1 MTNKILRRLAIRTTG
16 FLNKGI
22 KFKVLALLT
31 CIIVF
36 SLAITNLLG
45 VHTTNQVILES
56 SQTKLASQLSI
67 GRHLIENQY
76 NGDWQVTSGKLWKG
90 DSVLNGN
97 NNIPTLLGSEI
108 GDMVTIYQGNKSVAT
123 SFKTNDGHYL
133 VGGTL
138 PSDIQQTVLEKGETY
153 IGQQTIGGQLYEVAF
168 QPIQDNTNRVI
179 GVWSLA
185 SPLTQLVRQQTTY
198 QYESLIVA
206 VLVLIFGLGL
216 GWFMT
221 NRMVRP
227 LKKLIGTAHEIGTG
241 NLAVHLSDIQSTDE
255 IGQLGKVFNQMTL
268 SLRNLINE
276 LTSTSLKLGTSSEQ
290 FYTSAEETNKA
301 AQQVAMTIQETSST
315 VGEQAERAKAS
326 MTAMEEMSQSVNQI
340 AISAQSVTESAMSTS
355 DIADNGNK
363 SVQSAVKQMNSVGE
377 SIEVLSD
384 LVDTVSQRSQ
394 DIGRIIGIITQIAS
408 QTDLLALN
416 AAIEAARAGEHGRG
430 FSVVA
435 SEVRKLAEQS
445 SGAARQIAQFIAT
458 MQSDTEQAVKSM
470 HTAQIDVRQGI
481 EAVNTA
487 GISFGHI
494 QMAVQHV
501 TDQILGVSSACQQLS
516 ASSAQVLDSI
526 RFISDAAWQAAASTE
541 TIAAS
546 AEEQSATMEDVTESA
561 HRLSQMAE
569 QMQELASRFKL

>member
-1 MTNKILRRLAIRTTG
+1 M
-16 FLNKGI
+16 
-22 KFKVLALLT
+22 
-31 CIIVF
+31 IIF

-45 VHTTNQVILES
+45 VHTTNQVIGES
-56 SQTKLASQLSI
+56 SESKLTSQISI
-67 GRHLIENQY
+67 GRHLMENQY

-108 GDMVTIYQGNKSVAT
+108 GDMVTIYQGNQAVAT
-123 SFKTNDGHYL
+123 SFKTNDGKYL

-138 PSDIQQTVLEKGETY
+138 PSNVQQTVLEKGETY

-168 QPIQDNTNRVI
+168 QPIQDNSNKVI
-179 GVWSLA
+179 GAWSLT
-185 SPLTQLVRQQTTY
+185 SPLTQLVRQQTVY
-198 QYESLIVA
+198 QYESFIVA
-206 VLVLIFGLGL
+206 ILVLIFGLGI

-255 IGQLGKVFNQMTL
+255 IGQLGKVFNQMIL
-268 SLRNLINE
+268 SLRTLINE
-276 LTSTSLKLGTSSEQ
+276 LTSTSHKLGTSSEQ
-290 FYTSAEETNKA
+290 FFNSAEETNKA
-301 AQQVAMTIQETSST
+301 AQQVAMTIQETAIT

-326 MTAMEEMSQSVNQI
+326 MTAVEEMSHSVNQI
-340 AISAQSVTESAMSTS
+340 ATSAQSVTDSAMSTS
-355 DIADNGNK
+355 DIAGNGNQ
-363 SVQSAVKQMNSVGE
+363 SVQSAVEQMNAVGE
-377 SIEVLSD
+377 SIESLSG

-394 DIGRIIGIITQIAS
+394 DIGRIIEIITQLAS

-430 FSVVA
+430 FAVVA

-445 SGAARQIAQFIAT
+445 SDAARQIAQSIAT
-458 MQSDTEQAVKSM
+458 MQSDTKQAVKSM
-470 HTAQIDVRQGI
+470 HTAQVDVRQGI

-487 GISFGHI
+487 GVSFGNI

-501 TDQILGVSSACQQLS
+501 ADQILEVSSACQQLS
-516 ASSAQVLDSI
+516 ASSIEVLGSI
-526 RFISDAAWQAAASTE
+526 RFISDATSQTAASTE

-546 AEEQSATMEDVTESA
+546 AEEQLATMEDVTESA
-561 HRLSQMAE
+561 QRLSQMAD
-569 QMQELASRFKL
+569 QMQKLASKFKL